1 MALNLNG
8 NSPKKIL
15 FNGLNV
21 AKVLFNGVVV
31 WIAKIL
37 QFLSGYPLTLENST
51 GENLVDYKIYGN
63 QDPEAIILP
72 DEYVRL
78 DYIESTGTQYINT
91 GFKPNPKTTRVETTF
106 QVTDNTKINQRLF
119 GARKNY
125 SDVKTMCNIFWN
137 SQQMRNAFRVDWVGN
152 VSTVSSK
159 FSLNTDITMI
169 CENNIVTINSLKYKS
184 STDKSTTYLDYEFYI
199 NVFFDAGNTTSVQS
213 PAYVK
218 WKTFKIYDDGTLVRD
233 FIPCKNAEGI
243 AGLYD
248 LVENKFYSNS
258 GIGDFVAGR
267 EITTKVGKVG
277 DEYYKAGE
285 QLYKI
290 PIKVSNDTET
300 EYEIYLNKPLGK
312 IEENA
317 DYIDFENQEVA
328 YYDYL
333 TDTYTKENIEL
344 PEIPTQEGTNII
356 TVETSLKPSKM
367 DIKYYKKGV

>member
-72 DEYVRL
+72 DGYQEVE
-78 DYIESTGTQYINT
+78 YIESTGTQYINT

-106 QVTDNTKINQRLF
+106 QVTNNTKINQRLF
-119 GARKNY
+119 GARRNY

-137 SQQMRNAFRVDWVGN
+137 SQQRVNAFRVDWVGN
-152 VSTVSSK
+152 VSTVSSN
-159 FSLNTDITMI
+159 FSLNTDITMT
-169 CENNIVTINSLKYKS
+169 CENNIVTINSLEYKS
-184 STDKSTTYLDYEFYI
+184 ATNKSTTYLDYEFYI

-258 GIGDFVAGR
+258 GTGDFVAGR
-267 EITTKVGKVG
+267 EITTKVGDK
-277 DEYYKAGE
+277 YYKAGE

-312 IEENA
+312 IKENA

-344 PEIPTQEGTNII
+344 PEIPTQKGTNII

>member
-91 GFKPNPKTTRVETTF
+91 KAQIFNYENHEIVVDFMPTSFYNYNTIWGSTF
-106 QVTDNTKINQRLF
+106 DENTYEAWIYYHGELAARYNMVRYGTDNTLKVNNRYLFDLKREGTQLSKYVNGVSYGTGTAATRLTTADF
-119 GARKNY
+119 LLFLS
-125 SDVKTMCNIFWN
+125 SD
-137 SQQMRNAFRVDWVGN
+137 DYG
-152 VSTVSSK
+152 
-159 FSLNTDITMI
+159 
-169 CENNIVTINSLKYKS
+169 KYKLYS
-184 STDKSTTYLDYEFYI
+184 CKLY
-199 NVFFDAGNTTSVQS
+199 A
-213 PAYVK
+213 
-218 WKTFKIYDDGTLVRD
+218 DGDLVRNFVPSYRKSD
-233 FIPCKNAEGI
+233 SVI
-243 AGLYD
+243 GLYD

-312 IEENA
+312 IKENA

-328 YYDYL
+328 YYDYS

-344 PEIPTQEGTNII
+344 PEIPTQKGTNII